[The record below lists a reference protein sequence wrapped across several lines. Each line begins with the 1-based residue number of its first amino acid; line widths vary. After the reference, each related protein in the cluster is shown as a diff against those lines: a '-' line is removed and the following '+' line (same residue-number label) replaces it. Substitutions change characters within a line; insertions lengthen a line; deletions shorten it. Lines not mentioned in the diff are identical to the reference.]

1 MSVVIK
7 GLKKPKECDSACPL
21 CNEDDDCVLQKC
33 ETFNTWEEQY
43 KGCPLIEVPAD
54 ATVLFETVHGDT
66 IERIEIAEC
75 AE

>member
-7 GLKKPKECDSACPL
+7 GLKKPKVCYSDCPL

-43 KGCPLIEVPAD
+43 KGCPLIAVPEE
-54 ATVLFETVHGDT
+54 ATVLFEIVHGDT
-66 IERIEIAEC
+66 IERIEIAEGT
-75 AE
+75 E

>member
-21 CNEDDDCVLQKC
+21 CNEDDDCVMQST

-43 KGCPLIEVPAD
+43 EGCPLIAVPEE
-54 ATVLFETVHGDT
+54 ATVLFEIAHGDT
-66 IERIEIAEC
+66 IERIEIAEGT
-75 AE
+75 E